1 MKKKNTLN
9 FYLFVIIKN
18 LASLLQVGCFV
29 YAFACVFYWFLSLTD
44 LPFVENIEFLFLPVF
59 DFVQRF
65 YNQEQFMSGVADL
78 TGIIACVVFIVFA
91 IILNF
96 LINFIEYQEEIY
108 YINLKKQHKLNDLI
122 AQKQIEQE
130 YIREMRK
137 YNRFIVLV
145 NFKVQQ
151 IKSYL
156 FENNIQESDLKN
168 VKNSLIAELF
178 NSLDAQYISA
188 KTRHTDESF
197 FVFGNIENTSQCI
210 QNIMSSIQEL
220 SKKYSNL
227 DISLSYDITFDAIS
241 SQTNLKEELEFLEKV
256 MQLNYNDS
264 LLTTSLFK
272 TCYELISKSKLNFT
286 VLGTFQFLVA
296 GKSQNY
302 ELYSVKIQN

>member
-9 FYLFVIIKN
+9 SYLYVIIKN

-108 YINLKKQHKLNDLI
+108 YIKLKKQHKLNDLI

-156 FENNIQESDLKN
+156 FENNIQECDLKN

-188 KTRHTDESF
+188 KTRHTEESF